1 MTKVVPNQELYDYLS
16 LRTLKDEK
24 GSFSETENNVNHS
37 RPGQVLKLWI
47 KQFTFKMPTTQQ
59 STQAKTSFQPFQL
72 ILSST
77 LDPGPYLNLE
87 IRMN

>member
-47 KQFTFKMPTTQQ
+47 KQFTFKIPTTQQ
-59 STQAKTSFQPFQL
+59 STQAKTSFQL

-77 LDPGPYLNLE
+77 LEWTLDLVYILKSG
-87 IRMN
+87 